1 MRLIGLT
8 GGIASGKSTVSRLLK
23 ERGATLIDADQLAR
37 EVVQPGQPALA
48 EIAARFPGVVGPD
61 GALDR
66 KKLGERIF
74 ADENERKALNAITHP
89 RIQARVLE
97 LSQQYAEQGVPL
109 VIYDAPLLFENRLDE
124 LLEGSILVAA
134 PVEVQVARLCARDGL
149 TPEQARARIASQM
162 PLEEKRQRATWVIE
176 NAGSLLD
183 LETQVDRLWASLSA
197 PSGHKVPRA

>member
-48 EIAARFPGVVGPD
+48 EIAARFPGVVGAD
-61 GALDR
+61 GVLDR

-74 ADENERKALNAITHP
+74 GDEAERKALNAITHP

-124 LLEGSILVAA
+124 LLEGTILVAA
-134 PVEVQVARLCARDGL
+134 PVEVQIARLCARDGL
-149 TPEQARARIASQM
+149 TAEQARARVAAQM
-162 PLEEKRQRATWVIE
+162 PLDEKRKRATWVIE
-176 NAGSLLD
+176 NGGSLDELKS
-183 LETQVDRLWASLSA
+183 QVDRLWSSLR
-197 PSGHKVPRA
+197 PGT